1 MEQNNNKDLPM
12 RKSSAQSQVASLCT
26 MVTKLTIKENHCEI
40 SIYNDQK
47 MTAENGA
54 VAIKKLATA
63 FPSQSH
69 DFFLLLV
76 ERMLANNFTAK
87 RCEEAVGWLIDNFAY
102 KQINIADVIKFDKK
116 RKVYTY
122 GQMCAKLISN
132 GGTEKD
138 TDSFRKIQ
146 IDGQTYWYLPNE
158 NL

>member
-1 MEQNNNKDLPM
+1 M
-12 RKSSAQSQVASLCT
+12 
-26 MVTKLTIKENHCEI
+26 TIKETHCEL

-63 FPSQSH
+63 FPNQSR

-76 ERMLANNFTAK
+76 ERMLDNNFTAQ
-87 RCEEAVGWLIDNFAY
+87 RGEDAVNWIIDNFAY
-102 KQINIADVIKFDKK
+102 KQINIADVIKFDRK
-116 RKVYTY
+116 RKLYTY
-122 GQMCAKLISN
+122 GQMCAKLVCN

-146 IDGQTYWYLPNE
+146 IEGQTYWYLPSE